1 MKWSCKRDAMDSLR
15 STSQRPL
22 SRRLRPLAYGLVAV
36 IGLILVL
43 TWGTLQVQVTLAGF
57 LNGESVWSKAQKQA
71 VIDLATY
78 AQTGDTT
85 RLASFHDNYG
95 LLMSDRWAR
104 DAIASGKFD
113 RAAVDKAFTRGKIL
127 PTAESGMIFMLR
139 CCTQSPHMG
148 EAVAAWRE
156 ADGPLLKLGD
166 IAEQLEHAY
175 AQGQPDSALVR
186 QQLARINALNDQLEP
201 LTKRFSLEVAQGA
214 IWLGG
219 VLFLGVFLTA
229 CLASLLWLRM
239 AKRIL
244 SRIRGTEERYS
255 LLFDSAAD
263 AIVMVDEATGR
274 ILGVTRTAMTWTG
287 LDMDALLG
295 RDLASLFVPLLHRA
309 DGAVTGELHGPGGRL
324 RPVEMRSSTA
334 HWGTQSVRQ
343 SIMRDI
349 TERVNMEQQRRIAS
363 EALAGIAEGVIIAD
377 ADRRVVR
384 VNAAHIRMTGFTAQ
398 ALQDVHFD
406 DLRSLPD
413 GSPLPESVW
422 ETIEVDGNWVGEVRS
437 RRFDGS
443 SYPELLS
450 ISAIRDPEGQV
461 QHYVAVINNISA
473 AKANE
478 QRLQYMA
485 AHDPLTGLANRAEF
499 ERRCVQSLV
508 KAERERGMMAVLF
521 IDLDAFKAVNDSYT
535 HAIGDHLLVKV
546 AERIVY
552 ELGETGLAGRIG
564 GDEFTVLMDSLHTRE
579 QASALAGRL
588 LTALAA
594 PVMVGDYEVALSAS
608 IGIACYPLDGVDVP
622 TLITSAD
629 AAMYAAKTEE
639 RNAFRFYSPRMQ
651 ADARRRI
658 ALASELRKALAENEF
673 RLVYQPTVELRSG
686 RIVAVEA
693 LLRWHHPVRGQIQPG
708 EFIPMAEK
716 LGLIRRIDQWVL
728 QAACTQMYL
737 WDKANVPPLRMAVN
751 VSAHWFGQANFVD
764 DIRALLE
771 SRRLAPERLMLE
783 ITEGAILRLGEEME
797 RTLHALHALGV
808 GVAIDDFGTGY
819 SSMSYLKLRAIA
831 YLKIDRSFV
840 SGLPDDGSDGAIV
853 EAMLTL
859 CRNLGISP
867 IAEGIE
873 TEEQHR
879 FLLRAGC
886 TEGQGFL
893 YSKPV
898 APEEIVQLLS
908 PGRRQAGAHLRLVP
922 PETL

>member
-1 MKWSCKRDAMDSLR
+1 M
-15 STSQRPL
+15 
-22 SRRLRPLAYGLVAV
+22 
-36 IGLILVL
+36 L

-71 VIDLATY
+71 VIDLSTY
-78 AQTGDTT
+78 AQTGDNR
-85 RLASFHDNYG
+85 RLASFQSNYD
-95 LLMSDRWAR
+95 LLVSDGWAR
-104 DAIASGKFD
+104 DAIASGHFD
-113 RAAVDKAFTRGKIL
+113 HAAVDRAFERGNIL
-127 PTAESGMIFMLR
+127 PSAKPGMIFMLR
-139 CCTQSPHMG
+139 CCTGVRHMG
-148 EAVAAWRE
+148 DAVEAWR
-156 ADGPLLKLGD
+156 ATDRPLRQLAD
-166 IAEQLEHAY
+166 IAAGLQQAY
-175 AQGQPDSALVR
+175 AQGPPDPGDIAR
-186 QQLARINALNDQLEP
+186 KLASINALNDQMEP

-219 VLFLGVFLTA
+219 LLFAAVFFAA
-229 CLASLLWLRM
+229 CLASLLWLSM
-239 AKRIL
+239 ARRAL
-244 SRIRGTEERYS
+244 SRIRGTEDRYS

-263 AIVMVDEATGR
+263 AIVMVDDANGS
-274 ILGVTRTAMTWTG
+274 ILGANRTALEWTG
-287 LDMDALLG
+287 LESHALLG
-295 RDLASLFVPLLHRA
+295 MALSSLFVPLLHRA
-309 DGAVTGELHGPGGRL
+309 DGAITGELRGRGGRL
-324 RPVEMRSSTA
+324 RPVEMRSSVA
-334 HWGTQSVRQ
+334 QWGSRTVRQ
-343 SIMRDI
+343 SILRDV
-349 TERVNMEQQRRIAS
+349 TERVNLEQQRRIAS
-363 EALAGIAEGVIIAD
+363 EALAGIAEGVIITD
-377 ADRRVVR
+377 AERRVTR

-398 ALQDVHFD
+398 ALQGVRFD

-413 GSPLPESVW
+413 GSPLPASVW
-422 ETIEVDGNWVGEVRS
+422 ETIDIDGNWVSEVRS
-437 RRFDGS
+437 RRLDGMA
-443 SYPELLS
+443 YPEWLS
-450 ISAIRDPEGQV
+450 ISAIRDQEGRV

-473 AKANE
+473 SKANE

-499 ERRCVQSLV
+499 ERRCVQAV
-508 KAERERGMMAVLF
+508 AEAERERGMVAVMF

-546 AERIVY
+546 AERIAY
-552 ELGETGLAGRIG
+552 ELGDDGLAGRIG
-564 GDEFTVLMDSLHTRE
+564 GDEFTVLLRRLYSRE

-588 LTALAA
+588 LTTLAA
-594 PVMVGDYEVALSAS
+594 PVVVGDYEVALSAS

-622 TLITSAD
+622 TLITNAD

-658 ALASELRKALAENEF
+658 ALASELRKALADNEF
-673 RLVYQPTVELRSG
+673 HMVYQPTVELRSG

-693 LLRWHHPVRGQIQPG
+693 LLRWRHPQRGEIQPG

-728 QAACTQMYL
+728 AAACTQMHL
-737 WDKANVPPLRMAVN
+737 WDRAGAPPLRMAVN

-831 YLKIDRSFV
+831 YLKIDQSFV
-840 SGLPDDGSDGAIV
+840 AGLPDDGSDAAIV

-879 FLLRAGC
+879 FLVRAGC
-886 TEGQGFL
+886 NEGQGFL
-893 YSKPV
+893 YSRPV
-898 APEEIVQLLS
+898 EPQEILQLLGS
-908 PGRRQAGAHLRLVP
+908 GRRHVGAHLRLVP
-922 PETL
+922 PESI

>member
-1 MKWSCKRDAMDSLR
+1 MDSIR
-15 STSQRPL
+15 STSLRPL
-22 SRRLRPLAYGLVAV
+22 SHRLRPLAYGLVAV
-36 IGLILVL
+36 IGLILAL
-43 TWGTLQVQVTLAGF
+43 TWGALQVQVTLAGF
-57 LNGESVWSKAQKQA
+57 LNGESIWSKAQKQA
-71 VIDLATY
+71 VIDLASF
-78 AQTGDTT
+78 AETGNAE
-85 RLASFHDNYG
+85 RLAGYERNHE
-95 LLMSDRWAR
+95 LLVSDGWAR
-104 DAIASGKFD
+104 DAIASGRYD
-113 RAAVDKAFTRGKIL
+113 REAVNRAFERGRIL
-127 PTAESGMIFMLR
+127 PAAKPGMIFMLS
-139 CCTQSPHMG
+139 CCTSVTHMR
-148 EAVAAWRE
+148 EAVQAWRA
-156 ADGPLLKLGD
+156 ADRPLRELD
-166 IAEQLEHAY
+166 AIAAELRQAY
-175 AQGQPDSALVR
+175 AQGRPSPEWIAER
-186 QQLARINALNDQLEP
+186 LAGINQINDELTP
-201 LTKRFSLEVAQGA
+201 LTNLFSLEVAQGA
-214 IWLGG
+214 IWLGR
-219 VLFLGVFLTA
+219 VLFLGVFLA
-229 CLASLLWLRM
+229 ASAASLLWLLM
-239 AKRIL
+239 ARRIL
-244 SRIRGTEERYS
+244 FQIRGTEERYS

-263 AIVMVDEATGR
+263 AIVMVDEASDT
-274 ILGVTRTAMTWTG
+274 ILGANRTAMQWTG
-287 LDMDALLG
+287 LDMETLL
-295 RDLASLFVPLLHRA
+295 RTRLSELFAPLQHRA
-309 DGAVTGELHGPGGRL
+309 DGAVTGDLLGPGGEA
-324 RPVEMRSSTA
+324 RPVEMRSSVT
-334 HWGTQSVRQ
+334 HWGARSVRQ
-343 SIMRDI
+343 SILRDI
-349 TERVNMEQQRRIAS
+349 TERVNLEQQRRIAA

-377 ADRRVVR
+377 AERQVTR

-398 ALQDVHFD
+398 ALQGVRFD

-413 GSPLPESVW
+413 GSPLPDSVW
-422 ETIEVDGNWVGEVRS
+422 KAIDTEGNWVGEVRS
-437 RRFDGS
+437 RRLDGS

-450 ISAIRDPEGQV
+450 ISAIRDPDGQV
-461 QHYVAVINNISA
+461 QHYVAVLNNIST

-485 AHDPLTGLANRAEF
+485 AHDPLTGLSNRAEF
-499 ERRCVQSLV
+499 ERRCVQAV
-508 KAERERGMMAVLF
+508 AQAERERGMAAVLF

-546 AERIVY
+546 AERIAY
-552 ELGETGLAGRIG
+552 ELGDRGVAGRIG
-564 GDEFTVLMDSLHTRE
+564 GDEFTVLLSNLQSRE
-579 QASALAGRL
+579 QASAIAGRL
-588 LTALAA
+588 LTTLAA
-594 PVMVGDYEVALSAS
+594 PAIVGDYEVALSAS
-608 IGIACYPLDGVDVP
+608 IGIACYPLDGSDVP
-622 TLITSAD
+622 TLISNAD

-658 ALASELRKALAENEF
+658 ALASELRTALSENEF
-673 RLVYQPTVELRSG
+673 HLVFQPTVEMRSG

-693 LLRWHHPVRGQIQPG
+693 LLRWRHPRRGEIPPG

-737 WDKANVPPLRMAVN
+737 WDRAGVPPLRMAVN

-797 RTLHALHALGV
+797 RTLYTLNALGV

-840 SGLPDDGSDGAIV
+840 TGLPEDSSDGAIV

-859 CRNLGISP
+859 CRNLDITP

-893 YSKPV
+893 YSRPV
-898 APEEIVQLLS
+898 EPEAIVQMLGAERRAVS
-908 PGRRQAGAHLRLVP
+908 PHLRLVP
-922 PETL
+922 PEV

>member
-1 MKWSCKRDAMDSLR
+1 MDSIR

-43 TWGTLQVQVTLAGF
+43 TWGALQVQVTLAGF
-57 LNGESVWSKAQKQA
+57 LNGESVWSKAEKQT
-71 VIDLATY
+71 VIDLLSFAE
-78 AQTGDTT
+78 TGDAD
-85 RLASFHDNYG
+85 RLARFKDNYD
-95 LLMSDRWAR
+95 LLISDGRAR
-104 DAIASGKFD
+104 DAIASGVFD
-113 RAAVDKAFTRGKIL
+113 RADVHNAFARGKIL
-127 PTAESGMIFMLR
+127 PAAEPGMIFMLR
-139 CCTQSPHMG
+139 YFTGARHMR
-148 EAVAAWRE
+148 EAVAAWRA
-156 ADGPLLKLGD
+156 ADPPIAQLGG
-166 IAEQLEHAY
+166 IAEELQRAYEH
-175 AQGQPDSALVR
+175 GRPDDVLIAKQR
-186 QQLARINALNDQLEP
+186 ARINALNDELDP

-214 IWLGG
+214 IWLGR
-219 VLFLGVFLTA
+219 VLFAGVFLAA

-239 AKRIL
+239 AQRAL

-263 AIVMVDEATGR
+263 AIVMVDEASGR
-274 ILGVTRTAMTWTG
+274 VLGANRTAREWTG
-287 LDMDALLG
+287 LDTEALINTELS
-295 RDLASLFVPLLHRA
+295 RLFVPLLHRA
-309 DGAVTGELHGPGGRL
+309 DGAVTGELRGPDGRM
-324 RPVEMRSSTA
+324 RPVEMRSSVA
-334 HWGTQSVRQ
+334 KWGEQSVRQ

-349 TERVNMEQQRRIAS
+349 TERVNLEQQRRIAS

-377 ADRRVVR
+377 AARRVTR

-398 ALQDVHFD
+398 ALEGVRFD

-413 GSPLPESVW
+413 GSPLPDSVW
-422 ETIEVDGNWVGEVRS
+422 AAIDIDSNWVGEVRS
-437 RRFDGS
+437 RRLDGS
-443 SYPELLS
+443 AYPELLS
-450 ISAIRDPEGQV
+450 ISAIRDPDGGV
-461 QHYVAVINNISA
+461 QHYVAVINNVSA

-478 QRLQYMA
+478 KRLQYMA
-485 AHDPLTGLANRAEF
+485 AHDPLTGLVNRTEF
-499 ERRCVQSLV
+499 ERRCVQAIGQ
-508 KAERERGMMAVLF
+508 AERDRGMIAVLF

-546 AERIVY
+546 AERIAY
-552 ELGETGLAGRIG
+552 ELGERGLAGRIG
-564 GDEFTVLMDSLHTRE
+564 GDEFTVLLGDLYSRE

-588 LTALAA
+588 LTTLAA
-594 PVMVGDYEVALSAS
+594 PVVVGEYEVALSAS
-608 IGIACYPLDGVDVP
+608 IGIACYPLDGMDVP
-622 TLITSAD
+622 TLITNAD

-639 RNAFRFYSPRMQ
+639 RNAFRFYSPRMH
-651 ADARRRI
+651 ADVLRRI
-658 ALASELRKALAENEF
+658 ALASELRKALTEKEF
-673 RLVYQPTVELRSG
+673 RLVYQPTVDMRSG

-693 LLRWHHPVRGQIQPG
+693 LLRWHHPERGAISPG

-737 WDKANVPPLRMAVN
+737 WDQAGVPPLRMAIN
-751 VSAHWFGQANFVD
+751 VSANWFGQANFVD
-764 DIRALLE
+764 DIRSLLE

-797 RTLHALHALGV
+797 RTLHSLHALGV

-819 SSMSYLKLRAIA
+819 SSMRYLKLRAIA
-831 YLKIDRSFV
+831 YLKIDQSFV
-840 SGLPDDGSDGAIV
+840 FGLPDDSSDAAIV

-886 TEGQGFL
+886 VEGQGFL
-893 YSKPV
+893 YSRPV
-898 APEEIVQLLS
+898 EPDVIVQLLS
-908 PGRRQAGAHLRLVP
+908 PGRRQGGPHLRLVP
-922 PETL
+922 PESI

>member
-1 MKWSCKRDAMDSLR
+1 MDSIR
-15 STSQRPL
+15 STSLRPL

-36 IGLILVL
+36 IGLILLL
-43 TWGTLQVQVTLAGF
+43 TWGALQVQVTLAGF

-78 AQTGDTT
+78 AETGSPD
-85 RLASFHDNYG
+85 RLAAYKDNFG
-95 LLMSDRWAR
+95 LLKSDGWAR
-104 DAIASGKFD
+104 DAIATGVYD
-113 RAAVDKAFTRGKIL
+113 RTAVDQAFTRGRIL
-127 PTAESGMIFMLR
+127 PTAKPGMIFMLR
-139 CCTQSPHMG
+139 YCTGVPHMS
-148 EAVAAWRE
+148 EAVFVWRE
-156 ADGPLLKLGD
+156 ADRLLV
-166 IAEQLEHAY
+166 QLDAVALEIGRAY
-175 AQGQPDSALVR
+175 AQGEPDRAWVNN
-186 QQLARINALNDQLEP
+186 QLTRINMLNDELEP
-201 LTKRFSLEVAQGA
+201 LTERFSLEVAHGA
-214 IWLGG
+214 AWLGQ
-219 VLFLGVFLTA
+219 VLFTAVFLTA
-229 CLASLLWLRM
+229 CFASLLWLRM
-239 AKRIL
+239 GQRIL
-244 SRIRGTEERYS
+244 IRIRGTEERYS

-263 AIVMVDEATGR
+263 AIVMVDEASSH
-274 ILGVTRTAMTWTG
+274 ILGANRTALQWTG
-287 LDMDALLG
+287 LPMDALLDKPLT
-295 RDLASLFVPLLHRA
+295 DLFAPLLHRA
-309 DGAVTGELHGPGGRL
+309 DGAVTGELRGPNGEL
-324 RPVEMRSSTA
+324 RPVEMRSSIA
-334 HWGTQSVRQ
+334 QWGTRNVRQ

-349 TERVNMEQQRRIAS
+349 TERVNLEQQRRIAA

-377 ADRRVVR
+377 AERRVTR

-398 ALQDVHFD
+398 ALLDVRFD

-413 GSPLPESVW
+413 GTSLPDSVW
-422 ETIEVDGNWVGEVRS
+422 EAIDAEGNWVGEVRS
-437 RRFDGS
+437 RRLDGS
-443 SYPELLS
+443 TYPELLS
-450 ISAIRDPEGQV
+450 ISAIRNPEGQV

-473 AKANE
+473 SKANE

-499 ERRCVQSLV
+499 ERRCVLSV
-508 KAERERGMMAVLF
+508 AEAERERGMVAVLF
-521 IDLDAFKAVNDSYT
+521 IDLDAFKTVNDSYT
-535 HAIGDHLLVKV
+535 HAVGDHLLVKV

-552 ELGETGLAGRIG
+552 ELGDHGLAGRIG
-564 GDEFTVLMDSLHTRE
+564 GDEFTALLGNLYTRE

-588 LTALAA
+588 LTTLAA
-594 PVMVGDYEVALSAS
+594 PVIVGEYEVALSAS
-608 IGIACYPLDGVDVP
+608 IGIACYPLDGTDVP
-622 TLITSAD
+622 TLITNAD

-658 ALASELRKALAENEF
+658 ALASELRTALAENEF
-673 RLVYQPTVELRSG
+673 HLVYQPTVELRTG
-686 RIVAVEA
+686 RILAVET
-693 LLRWHHPVRGQIQPG
+693 LLRWTHPRRGEIQPG

-728 QAACTQMYL
+728 QAACTQMYR
-737 WDKANVPPLRMAVN
+737 WDRAGMPPLRMAVN

-771 SRRLAPERLMLE
+771 THRLSPERLMLE

-831 YLKIDRSFV
+831 YLKIDQSFV
-840 SGLPDDGSDGAIV
+840 AGLPDDESDGAIV

-893 YSKPV
+893 YSRPV
-898 APEEIVQLLS
+898 SPEDIEQMLM
-908 PGRRQAGAHLRLVP
+908 PGRKQPSTHLRLVP
-922 PETL
+922 PETS

>member
-1 MKWSCKRDAMDSLR
+1 MDSVR
-15 STSQRPL
+15 STSRRPL

-36 IGLILVL
+36 IGLLLLL
-43 TWGTLQVQVTLAGF
+43 TWGALQVQVTLAGF

-71 VIDLATY
+71 VIDLVGYAETGAT
-78 AQTGDTT
+78 D
-85 RLASFHDNYG
+85 RLAGFQDNYG
-95 LLMSDRWAR
+95 LLASDGWAR
-104 DAIASGKFD
+104 DAIASGKYD
-113 RAAVDKAFTRGKIL
+113 RAAVSRAFERGKIL
-127 PTAESGMIFMLR
+127 PAAKPGMIFMLR
-139 CCTQSPHMG
+139 CCTQVPHMR
-148 EAVAAWRE
+148 EAVNVWRT
-156 ADGPLLKLGD
+156 ADGPLRELKQ
-166 IAEQLEHAY
+166 IADELHQAY
-175 AQGQPDSALVR
+175 AKGQPDHAWIV
-186 QQLARINALNDQLEP
+186 QQLSHIDALNNRLEP
-201 LTKRFSLEVAQGA
+201 LTKEFSLEVAQGA
-214 IWLGG
+214 IWLGR
-219 VLFLGVFLTA
+219 VLFFCVFLTA
-229 CLASLLWLRM
+229 VLASLLWLVT
-239 AKRIL
+239 AQRIL
-244 SRIRGTEERYS
+244 TRIRGTEERYS

-263 AIVMVDEATGR
+263 AIVIADEETGR
-274 ILGVTRTAMTWTG
+274 ILGANPTAMQWTG
-287 LDMDALLG
+287 KSLDALLG
-295 RDLASLFVPLLHRA
+295 TPLSDLFVPLLHRA
-309 DGAVTGELHGPGGRL
+309 DGAVTGEMLGPDGRL
-324 RPVEMRSSTA
+324 RPVEMRSSVA
-334 HWGTQSVRQ
+334 QWGTRNVRQ
-343 SIMRDI
+343 AIMRDI
-349 TERVNMEQQRRIAS
+349 TERVNLEQQRRIAS

-377 ADRRVVR
+377 AERRVTR
-384 VNAAHIRMTGFTAQ
+384 VNAAHIRMTGFTTQ
-398 ALQDVHFD
+398 ALVDVRFD
-406 DLRSLPD
+406 ELRSMPD
-413 GSPLPESVW
+413 GSPLPDAIW
-422 ETIEVDGNWVGEVRS
+422 DAIEADGNWVGEVRS
-437 RRFDGS
+437 RRLDGS
-443 SYPELLS
+443 VYPELLS
-450 ISAIRDPEGQV
+450 ISAIRNAEGRV
-461 QHYVAVINNISA
+461 QHYVAVLNNIST

-485 AHDPLTGLANRAEF
+485 AHDPLTGLTNRMEF
-499 ERRCVQSLV
+499 ERRCVQAV
-508 KAERERGMMAVLF
+508 AQAERERGMAAVLF

-546 AERIVY
+546 AERIAY
-552 ELGETGLAGRIG
+552 ELGDHGLAGRIG
-564 GDEFTVLMDSLHTRE
+564 GDEFTVLLDSLDSRE
-579 QASALAGRL
+579 QASAVAGRL

-594 PVMVGDYEVALSAS
+594 PVVVGEYEVALSAS
-608 IGIACYPLDGVDVP
+608 IGIACYPLDGADVP
-622 TLITSAD
+622 TLISNAD

-673 RLVYQPTVELRSG
+673 RLVYQPTVDMRSG
-686 RIVAVEA
+686 RIIAVEA
-693 LLRWHHPVRGQIQPG
+693 LLRWNHPRRGEISPG

-728 QAACTQMYL
+728 QAASTQMYL
-737 WDKANVPPLRMAVN
+737 WDRAGMPPLRMAVN

-831 YLKIDRSFV
+831 YLKIDQSFV

-859 CRNLGISP
+859 CRKLDISP

-898 APEEIVQLLS
+898 HPDTIVQLLGMERR
-908 PGRRQAGAHLRLVP
+908 PGPSHLRLVP
-922 PETL
+922 PEA

>member
-1 MKWSCKRDAMDSLR
+1 MDSVR
-15 STSQRPL
+15 SNSLRPL

-36 IGLILVL
+36 IGLILLL
-43 TWGTLQVQVTLAGF
+43 TWGVLQVQMTLAGF
-57 LNGESVWSKAQKQA
+57 LNGESIWSKAQKQA

-78 AQTGDTT
+78 AETGNAA
-85 RLASFHDNYG
+85 RLATYRDNYE
-95 LLMSDRWAR
+95 LLMSDSWAR
-104 DAIASGKFD
+104 DAIASGD
-113 RAAVDKAFTRGKIL
+113 YDHAAVNQAFTRGKIL
-127 PTAESGMIFMLR
+127 PEAKQGMIFMLR
-139 CCTQSPHMG
+139 CCTSAPHMG
-148 EAVAAWRE
+148 EAVKVWRQADRPLQQLDAIAAE
-156 ADGPLLKLGD
+156 LT
-166 IAEQLEHAY
+166 QAY
-175 AQGQPDSALVR
+175 ARGQPDQAWVT
-186 QQLARINALNDQLEP
+186 QQLARINAINDELEP

-214 IWLGG
+214 IWLGR
-219 VLFLGVFLTA
+219 VLFAAVVLA
-229 CLASLLWLRM
+229 ASLASLLWLRM
-239 AKRIL
+239 AQRIL
-244 SRIRGTEERYS
+244 FRIRGTEERYS

-263 AIVMVDEATGR
+263 AIVMVDEASGS
-274 ILGVTRTAMTWTG
+274 ILGANRTAMKWTG
-287 LDMDALLG
+287 LDMDTLLATP
-295 RDLASLFVPLLHRA
+295 LSELFVPLLHRA
-309 DGAVTGELHGPGGRL
+309 DGAVTGELRGPDGLL
-324 RPVEMRSSTA
+324 RPVEMRSSIA
-334 HWGTQSVRQ
+334 DWGAQSVRQ

-349 TERVNMEQQRRIAS
+349 TERVNLEQQRRIAS

-377 ADRRVVR
+377 ADRRVTR

-398 ALQDVHFD
+398 ALQDVRFD
-406 DLRSLPD
+406 DLRSLVD
-413 GSPLPESVW
+413 GSPLPDSVW
-422 ETIEVDGNWVGEVRS
+422 ESIEIDGNWVGEVRA
-437 RRFDGS
+437 RRLDGS
-443 SYPELLS
+443 GYPELLS
-450 ISAIRDPEGQV
+450 ISAIRNLEGKV
-461 QHYVAVINNISA
+461 QHYVAVLNNISTI
-473 AKANE
+473 KANE

-485 AHDPLTGLANRAEF
+485 AHDPLTGLTNRAEF
-499 ERRCVQSLV
+499 ERRCVQAV
-508 KAERERGMMAVLF
+508 AQAERERGMIAVLF

-546 AERIVY
+546 GERIVY
-552 ELGETGLAGRIG
+552 ELGDRGLAGRIG
-564 GDEFTVLMDSLHTRE
+564 GDEFTVLLGNLYSRE
-579 QASALAGRL
+579 QASAIAGRL

-594 PVMVGDYEVALSAS
+594 PMMVGDYEVALSAS
-608 IGIACYPLDGVDVP
+608 IGIACYPLDGADVP
-622 TLITSAD
+622 TLITNAD

-658 ALASELRKALAENEF
+658 ALASELRKALSDNEF
-673 RLVYQPTVELRSG
+673 HLLFQPTVEMRSG

-693 LLRWHHPVRGQIQPG
+693 LLRWRHPRRGEIQPG

-737 WDKANVPPLRMAVN
+737 WDKAGLPSLRMAVN

-819 SSMSYLKLRAIA
+819 SSMSYLKMRAIA
-831 YLKIDRSFV
+831 YLKIDQSFV
-840 SGLPDDGSDGAIV
+840 SGLPGDGSDGAIV

-893 YSKPV
+893 YSRPV
-898 APEEIVQLLS
+898 EPEQIVQLLTQ
-908 PGRRQAGAHLRLVP
+908 GRRSGGPHLRLVP
-922 PETL
+922 PESL